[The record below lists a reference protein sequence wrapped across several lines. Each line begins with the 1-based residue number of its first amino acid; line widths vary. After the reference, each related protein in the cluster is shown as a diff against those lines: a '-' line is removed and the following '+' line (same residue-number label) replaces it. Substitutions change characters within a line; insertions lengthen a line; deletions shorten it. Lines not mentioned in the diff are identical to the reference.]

1 MKRTSHQPPSLAT
14 TMLRLLGDHK
24 MREAITGDLIEEFGM
39 GGRSNLW
46 YWRQVMQTLSQFA
59 ARSVGRTLGGLAVG
73 VAFVAAVSLVVTAEV
88 RILLPV
94 IATRSQPI
102 RFAFTF
108 TVLTLVL
115 ASTMVAGFLTA
126 RLVRQAETRVSLL
139 LGVILLLSTFW
150 WLRLGA
156 PAWFVGLVFVLTIP
170 AAWVGGRLRVRH
182 KARA

>member
-1 MKRTSHQPPSLAT
+1 
-14 TMLRLLGDHK
+14 MLRLLGDRK

-59 ARSVGRTLGGLAVG
+59 ARSIGRTIGALAAG
-73 VAFVAAVSLVVTAEV
+73 ITLVAAVSLVVTAAL

-102 RFAFTF
+102 HFAFTA
-108 TVLTLVL
+108 TVLTFVL
-115 ASTMVAGFLTA
+115 ATTMVAGYVTA
-126 RLVRQAETRVSLL
+126 RLVRQAETRVPLL
-139 LGVILLLSTFW
+139 LGVILLLSSFW

-170 AAWVGGRLRVRH
+170 AAWIGGRLRVPH